1 MSFYKVARK
10 IVVGLFTIAALGYGW
25 TLYAYQ
31 QQGKLTPPPKP
42 ADSKP
47 FSGPNNPSSLPGV
60 VTPTNA
66 TPNAAASN
74 YDGSTLRIGERLA
87 YNVTFAGFAVAARLE
102 MEVVEQGIFYGQ
114 DSYQIRTKAESLGQV
129 RSLFGDID
137 HQYTAYVNP
146 RTALPYRLVRSV
158 RQGKTQTDD
167 TVIFDQGKKQ
177 ATFSDDTSVNIS
189 SGTFDLTSL
198 LYAMRLQGVP
208 ESGKQKFSALFGKE
222 IVEFEAI
229 FKGREQLVAQTGT
242 YNAIQVK
249 LYPQNKKYKKYRGY
263 VWFSD
268 DAQHLPVAIKA
279 TLPFGELRADLTS
292 ATISVPSATPLAKVK
307 EWIDESGTNRSPN
320 GGGVSSVGVPSN
332 SGKTSPG
339 SGDPRGSKLPG
350 AESGNTDPA
359 PNLPFGVGER
369 LNYEVAWGQFSSVG
383 KVSFEVRQQG
393 MLGANRVFEFYGEA
407 STVGAARSLISLND
421 QANSFV
427 LVNSLLPVKT
437 DLRLREGRRTK
448 LMTATYDWSDKT
460 VALSSGTS
468 VKIQPGT
475 LDLLSLFYA
484 IRAADLKPGKSFPF
498 SFLDANHRMQYVVAN
513 VVKQETI
520 GGPMGTQDTL
530 QIDLVTPEPTQ
541 ILLAQVWISN
551 DSKKLPIYFATR
563 TRFGE
568 LRFQMTNATN
578 TK

>member
-1 MSFYKVARK
+1 MSFYRIARK
-10 IVVGLFTIAALGYGW
+10 IVFGLFTVAAISYGW

-42 ADSKP
+42 SDSKP
-47 FSGPNNPSSLPGV
+47 SPGPNNSSSLPGAM
-60 VTPTNA
+60 TPANIA
-66 TPNAAASN
+66 PNPAAAN
-74 YDGSTLRIGERLA
+74 YDGSTLRIGERLT
-87 YNVTFAGFAVAARLE
+87 YNVTFAGFTVAARLE
-102 MEVVEQGIFYGQ
+102 MEVVEQGIFFGQ
-114 DSYQIRTKAESLGQV
+114 DSYQIRTKAESLGQI

-158 RQGKTQTDD
+158 RQGKTQKDD
-167 TVIFDQGKKQ
+167 TVVFDQGKKQ
-177 ATFSDDTSVNIS
+177 AMFSDDTSVDIS
-189 SGTFDLTSL
+189 SGTFDLSSL
-198 LYAMRLQGVP
+198 LYAMRLQGMP

-222 IVEFEAI
+222 VVEFEAV
-229 FKGREQLVAQTGT
+229 FKGRESLVTQTGT

-268 DAQHLPVAIKA
+268 DAQRLPVVIKA
-279 TLPFGELRADLTS
+279 TLPIGELRADLTS

-320 GGGVSSVGVPSN
+320 GGVPLN
-332 SGKTSPG
+332 GGNKVLG
-339 SGDPRGSKLPG
+339 NGDPRGSKLPG
-350 AESGNTDPA
+350 AENSNSDPA

-407 STVGAARSLISLND
+407 STIGAARSLISLND

-448 LMTATYDWSDKT
+448 LMTATYDWADKS

-484 IRAADLKPGKSFPF
+484 IRATDLKPGKSFPF
-498 SFLDANHRMQYVVAN
+498 SFLDANHRMQYVIAN
-513 VVKQETI
+513 VIKQETI
-520 GGPMGTQDTL
+520 GGPMGTQDTV
-530 QIDLVTPEPTQ
+530 QVDLVTPEPTK

-568 LRFQMTNATN
+568 LRFQMTSATN